1 MRETMTRTA
10 ARRLAVQLVF
20 AAAAG
25 TDLSVEDFFQSDYY
39 SALPPEDELFAE
51 APDEKQRAYITALV
65 EGVAGRVNELD
76 GYIEKY
82 SRGWKLNRIS
92 RTALSVLRCSLYEI
106 LYMDEEDVPDSVAV
120 NEAVEL
126 AKGFDEPETVSF
138 INGILGSFLR
148 ERETAE

>member
-1 MRETMTRTA
+1 M
-10 ARRLAVQLVF
+10 
-20 AAAAG
+20 
-25 TDLSVEDFFQSDYY
+25 
-39 SALPPEDELFAE
+39 
-51 APDEKQRAYITALV
+51 
-65 EGVAGRVNELD
+65 
-76 GYIEKY
+76 
-82 SRGWKLNRIS
+82 
-92 RTALSVLRCSLYEI
+92 LRCALYEI

>member
-65 EGVAGRVNELD
+65 EGVAGHVNELD

-82 SRGWKLNRIS
+82 SRGWTLNRIS
-92 RTALSVLRCSLYEI
+92 RTALSVLRCALYEI

>member
-65 EGVAGRVNELD
+65 EGVAGHVNELD

-92 RTALSVLRCSLYEI
+92 RTALSVLRCALYEI

>member
-1 MRETMTRTA
+1 MRETRTRTA

-65 EGVAGRVNELD
+65 EGVAGHVNELD

-92 RTALSVLRCSLYEI
+92 RTALSVLRCALYEI

>member
-39 SALPPEDELFAE
+39 SALPPEDELFTE

-65 EGVAGRVNELD
+65 EGVAGHVNELD

-92 RTALSVLRCSLYEI
+92 RTALSVLRCALYEI

>member
-65 EGVAGRVNELD
+65 EGVAGHVNELD

-92 RTALSVLRCSLYEI
+92 RTALSVLRCALYEI

-148 ERETAE
+148 EREMAE

>member
-65 EGVAGRVNELD
+65 EGVAGHVNELD
-76 GYIEKY
+76 GYIGKY

-92 RTALSVLRCSLYEI
+92 RTALSVLRCALYEI

>member
-1 MRETMTRTA
+1 MTRTA

-65 EGVAGRVNELD
+65 EGVAGHVNELD

-92 RTALSVLRCSLYEI
+92 RTALSVLRCALYEI

>member
-1 MRETMTRTA
+1 MIYHSM
-10 ARRLAVQLVF
+10 
-20 AAAAG
+20 
-25 TDLSVEDFFQSDYY
+25 SNIQSITKPIDK
-39 SALPPEDELFAE
+39 EMKRFDELFAE

-65 EGVAGRVNELD
+65 EGVAGHVNELD

-92 RTALSVLRCSLYEI
+92 RTALSVLRCALYEI